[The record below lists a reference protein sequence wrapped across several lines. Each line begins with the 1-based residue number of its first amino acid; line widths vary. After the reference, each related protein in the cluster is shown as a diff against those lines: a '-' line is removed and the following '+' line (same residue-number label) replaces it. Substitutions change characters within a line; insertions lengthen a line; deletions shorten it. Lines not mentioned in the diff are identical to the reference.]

1 MTKSQDYNLKS
12 MREKFKSQGL
22 FYTPPELAEWLKSL
36 IPPNPRRVYDPTCG
50 RGSLLS
56 VFADDVAKYGQDID
70 ADAIADATYNLTNF
84 RGAVGDVLQSPA
96 FIEERFDAIVA
107 NPPFSIRWQS
117 THDGYFAFAP
127 TVPTDSRADY
137 AFLIHILWM
146 LDDDGTAA
154 VINFP
159 GIAYRGGREYT
170 LRRWM
175 IEQNVIDHVIHIP
188 SNTFTDTAIATIC
201 IVFKKGRQRT
211 DITFTDREHGITRE
225 VPFTEIVERDFTLS
239 VQSYIQQEIEKPVVD
254 TIALE
259 ADARAKA
266 IKKVRDELRMS
277 YLISQIEGWPF
288 DDFVDAMRRAIDD
301 TVQELRTQNPMGL

>member
-1 MTKSQDYNLKS
+1 MRSQDYNLKS

-36 IPPNPRRVYDPTCG
+36 IPPKPRRVYDPTCG

-288 DDFVDAMRRAIDD
+288 DDFVDAMRRAIDE